1 MRLLVSLK
9 FSMIGFML
17 LLGGCSSL
25 DNRPERIQR
34 PAPPVVRVIKPI
46 LPQIPEIKVP
56 VAVKVKPHRYKR
68 APIVKQRPLVRPK
81 YKYKAVSKPKY
92 RAPIVQRYPRP
103 TSVPIQTTTPMT
115 TPMRPAKKTVA
126 TLPDKA
132 GLDIDPYA
140 NIPENVD
147 DRGSGRS
154 KSSPAVE
161 ALLVRAYADAK
172 LGRTNAAMIKL
183 ERGLRI
189 EPQNPKLWNQLAELH
204 YKKGHYQQ
212 AITMAKKAINL
223 SSNDQE
229 MTDKNWQFISKVAE
243 KSGNSRAMSEV
254 NEYNKRH

>member
-1 MRLLVSLK
+1 
-9 FSMIGFML
+9 MIGFIL
-17 LLGGCSSL
+17 LLGGCSNL

-34 PAPPVVRVIKPI
+34 PTPRPTPPVARVAKPI

-56 VAVKVKPHRYKR
+56 VAVKPHRYKR
-68 APIVKQRPLVRPK
+68 APIPIVRQPPLV
-81 YKYKAVSKPKY
+81 KPKY
-92 RAPIVQRYPRP
+92 QYKKVTPKYNAPIVQRYPRS
-103 TSVPIQTTTPMT
+103 TSAPIQTSTP
-115 TPMRPAKKTVA
+115 PPIKPAKKTVA
-126 TLPDKA
+126 TLSDKA
-132 GLDIDPYA
+132 EIDIDPYA

-147 DRGSGRS
+147 DKGSRRS

-189 EPQNPKLWNQLAELH
+189 EPQNPKLWYQLAELH
-204 YKKGHYQQ
+204 YKKGNYQQ

-223 SSNDQE
+223 SSDDQE
-229 MTDKNWQFISKVAE
+229 MTDKNWKFISKVAE
-243 KSGNSRAMSEV
+243 KSGNSQAMSEV